1 MFCGGTEITE
11 EHVIADWV
19 HRAFARSRNPGLSF
33 SGTFIGRSEM
43 RMQGEP
49 PIEVARVTCRTC
61 NNVWIS
67 QLDGAVSAILKPLIR
82 GENAATLDR
91 AGQTVFAAWL
101 LKTAL
106 VFDAME
112 NGDSGRLAPQR
123 KPFFDTRKA
132 PDALLIFAGP
142 APDIPF
148 TVPGVPEVAGLR
160 LFGIRQLDG
169 VMNLTINAQDP
180 ETGAV
185 TPGAPTQIPIP
196 GYQVMLGGLFAYM
209 SSRIPIFNVTP
220 DYVQVWPV
228 VSDEIEVQVA
238 PPS

>member
-1 MFCGGTEITE
+1 MFCGDTEITE

-19 HRAFARSRNPGLSF
+19 HRAFACSRHPGRSF
-33 SGTFIGRSEM
+33 SGTFIGHSEM
-43 RMQGEP
+43 RMHREP

-67 QLDGAVSAILKPLIR
+67 QLDGATSEILKPLIR
-82 GENAATLDR
+82 GENAVTLDR

-112 NGDSGRLAPQR
+112 NGDRGRLAPQR
-123 KPFFDTRKA
+123 KPFFDRLKA
-132 PDALLIFAGP
+132 PDALVVFAGP

-148 TVPGVPEVAGLR
+148 TVSGVPEAAGLR

-169 VMNLTINAQDP
+169 VMNLAINAQDP
-180 ETGAV
+180 KTGAV
-185 TPGAPTQIPIP
+185 TRGTPTQIPIP
-196 GYQVMLGGLFAYM
+196 GYHVMLGGLFAYL

-220 DYVQVWPV
+220 DYVQVWPII
-228 VSDEIEVQVA
+228 SDEVAVQVA
-238 PPS
+238 PV